1 MTHFNNAVSPEDLMS
16 DLAEKLIRNK
26 QQETATSPDDRIKI
40 QSMEMIPEMQGH
52 EGDVFYRALVRW
64 IYLITDGEPKQRK
77 QILKFCM
84 KQMEELSGG
93 RKCDPIETALIER
106 IALTRLQLF
115 HLENT
120 FANKSW
126 TDLQFL
132 KHHEQLIESLDLRY
146 SKALER
152 LHHIR
157 QKNKQT
163 VDTVQSTSDL
173 KSPRLK
179 RLRA

>member
-26 QQETATSPDDRIKI
+26 QQGTATSPDDRIKI
-40 QSMEMIPEMQGH
+40 QSMDMIPEMQGH

-84 KQMEELSGG
+84 KHMEQLSGG

-106 IALTRLQLF
+106 IVLTKLQLF

-120 FANKSW
+120 FA
-126 TDLQFL
+126 
-132 KHHEQLIESLDLRY
+132 
-146 SKALER
+146 R
-152 LHHIR
+152 LC
-157 QKNKQT
+157 
-163 VDTVQSTSDL
+163 
-173 KSPRLK
+173 
-179 RLRA
+179 

>member
-1 MTHFNNAVSPEDLMS
+1 MD
-16 DLAEKLIRNK
+16 
-26 QQETATSPDDRIKI
+26 
-40 QSMEMIPEMQGH
+40 MIPEMQGH
-52 EGDVFYRALVRW
+52 EGEVFDRALVRW
-64 IYLITDGEPKQRK
+64 IDLITDREPKQR
-77 QILKFCM
+77 

-93 RKCDPIETALIER
+93 RKCDPIETSLMER

-120 FANKSW
+120 FANKNW

-152 LHHIR
+152 LHHS
-157 QKNKQT
+157 QAEK
-163 VDTVQSTSDL
+163 
-173 KSPRLK
+173 
-179 RLRA
+179 